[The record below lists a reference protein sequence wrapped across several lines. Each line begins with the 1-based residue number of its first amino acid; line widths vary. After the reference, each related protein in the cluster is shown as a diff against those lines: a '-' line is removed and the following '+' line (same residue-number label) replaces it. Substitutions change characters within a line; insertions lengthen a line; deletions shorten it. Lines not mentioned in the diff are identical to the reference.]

1 MCPPV
6 SRAGAPR
13 RCQCIATL
21 LCLLRFGGAP
31 DVCPPMSRAGSS
43 VRQEPS
49 FCGAIK
55 ARSATG
61 TKRLRRHQGAPC
73 LALGTM
79 ICFRLASCVLGRPKA
94 RPLHQASLQFLAT
107 RKPLRAHHTGLPLQN
122 GNLCA
127 RAVNTFLPRCTLRPL
142 PPRRLLHGTVRP
154 GVSGGGRG
162 GSII

>member
-1 MCPPV
+1 MCSPM

-43 VRQEPS
+43 VRQELS
-49 FCGAIK
+49 FCGATK

-61 TKRLRRHQGAPC
+61 MKRLRRHQGAPC
-73 LALGTM
+73 LALETM
-79 ICFRLASCVLGRPKA
+79 VWFCLASCVMEHPKPRPA
-94 RPLHQASLQFLAT
+94 HQASLQFLEG

-122 GNLCA
+122 GSLCA
-127 RAVNTFLPRCTLRPL
+127 RAVDTFLPRCTLRPL
-142 PPRRLLHGTVRP
+142 PPRRLLHGTVRS
-154 GVSGGGRG
+154 GVSGGRPG
-162 GSII
+162 GSVI